1 MFYKALPSNLL
12 IIFVGLSL
20 SDSFLILRPLC
31 HRQSPTVSA
40 LRASLAEDT
49 TASSKRIKEKVNQKI
64 TAPKKNDQAYGAG
77 QITVLS
83 GLDPV
88 RKRPGM

>member
-1 MFYKALPSNLL
+1 MFHSVSARILVTFL
-12 IIFVGLSL
+12 GLSL
-20 SDSFLILRPLC
+20 SESAFILRPEIS
-31 HRQSPTVSA
+31 RNYGPVGI
-40 LRASLAEDT
+40 LRASLAEDIE
-49 TASSKRIKEKVNQKI
+49 ASSKIAKLEPRSNNV
-64 TAPKKNDQAYGAG
+64 ANDQAYGAG

>member
-1 MFYKALPSNLL
+1 MRRA
-12 IIFVGLSL
+12 
-20 SDSFLILRPLC
+20 SFLILLYGVALSEQFLIPRLPQRIQRLTATIDEEAAI
-31 HRQSPTVSA
+31 RKPTRKKA
-40 LRASLAEDT
+40 NG
-49 TASSKRIKEKVNQKI
+49 K
-64 TAPKKNDQAYGAG
+64 TAPKQQQPSYDAG

>member
-1 MFYKALPSNLL
+1 MIIRSIGL
-12 IIFVGLSL
+12 ILMLAPLSAAFLIKPHHVQTPQQQFRALSL
-20 SDSFLILRPLC
+20 
-31 HRQSPTVSA
+31 HATVEEA
-40 LRASLAEDT
+40 ME
-49 TASSKRIKEKVNQKI
+49 VNGAQ
-64 TAPKKNDQAYGAG
+64 DQMYGAG

>member
-1 MFYKALPSNLL
+1 MLTPLSAAFL
-12 IIFVGLSL
+12 IKPHHDHVRTPQQQFRTLSL
-20 SDSFLILRPLC
+20 
-31 HRQSPTVSA
+31 HATVEEA
-40 LRASLAEDT
+40 ME
-49 TASSKRIKEKVNQKI
+49 VNGAQ
-64 TAPKKNDQAYGAG
+64 DQMYGAG

>member
-1 MFYKALPSNLL
+1 MLFHRAVSILAAGALS
-12 IIFVGLSL
+12 I
-20 SDSFLILRPLC
+20 PLC
-31 HRQSPTVSA
+31 AAFTF
-40 LRASLAEDT
+40 T
-49 TASSKRIKEKVNQKI
+49 FTASSVSRQTSLLSATVADK
-64 TAPKKNDQAYGAG
+64 TDGYDAS

>member
-1 MFYKALPSNLL
+1 MLTSSLL
-12 IIFVGLSL
+12 SAAFLIKPKQLRTLSL
-20 SDSFLILRPLC
+20 
-31 HRQSPTVSA
+31 HATV
-40 LRASLAEDT
+40 
-49 TASSKRIKEKVNQKI
+49 EKAAMEVNGAQ
-64 TAPKKNDQAYGAG
+64 DQTYGAG

>member
-1 MFYKALPSNLL
+1 MIMLSIGL
-12 IIFVGLSL
+12 IPILVSL
-20 SDSFLILRPLC
+20 SAAFLAKPHNVRMPQQQCRTPL
-31 HRQSPTVSA
+31 QATV
-40 LRASLAEDT
+40 
-49 TASSKRIKEKVNQKI
+49 EKAMEVNGAQ
-64 TAPKKNDQAYGAG
+64 DEAYGAG

>member
-1 MFYKALPSNLL
+1 MASRYSCRLRLL
-12 IIFVGLSL
+12 ILLSSLTFSEQFVAPVHGIRNSWRL
-20 SDSFLILRPLC
+20 
-31 HRQSPTVSA
+31 
-40 LRASLAEDT
+40 ASTIDEEAV
-49 TASSKRIKEKVNQKI
+49 K
-64 TAPKKNDQAYGAG
+64 PKKKKTTKKANGKSEPPSYDAG